1 MSFPISLKVYIQYKI
16 DPSITLDQNYIKVL
30 LLSVFLSILF
40 TSTLYCKVK
49 NNWSSCFLRT
59 KTTTTDTMCD
69 KLIFRDAKLTF
80 TLSNLEMSKKR
91 IMELLISENGRI
103 FFEEENKHDDIIENK
118 ILVGVTDDHFDPLVS
133 KLVQNIDGYEN
144 KKIQLR
150 PTKNSNSILNN
161 ELEKLTNLEIKY
173 LDQLSRSLK
182 LSESHILQRRL
193 TQIHKAITYLEF
205 QKERNQLPQQLSYV
219 NIELKSPYPKQD
231 ISYPTIVSNFIMGWN
246 FLLNGIM
253 FLIKLWPVYFLYFSI
268 RIWHKYKKKNSKT
281 PVNN

>member
-1 MSFPISLKVYIQYKI
+1 
-16 DPSITLDQNYIKVL
+16 
-30 LLSVFLSILF
+30 
-40 TSTLYCKVK
+40 
-49 NNWSSCFLRT
+49 
-59 KTTTTDTMCD
+59 
-69 KLIFRDAKLTF
+69 
-80 TLSNLEMSKKR
+80 MSKKR